1 MIVVMKR
8 ILVIA
13 VVTAVSLL
21 NAYAQR
27 KAPVSDPENNIY
39 VGSADTSNPLDM
51 YNEAVMDAFYEFY
64 NVQKAFVDGQVN
76 AVTVHSVET
85 NAQNQTPGD
94 MSSSTLIGMCDIKL
108 LKSEILYDS
117 VFFVWLE
124 IIPDGDDYM
133 YEIQSD
139 VSGMRSTMKDSS
151 SGKEVIDENMQAK
164 FNVALSRSSKDPV
177 NWQSIRIIDSRFRQ
191 RGDDITEDYRT
202 VLRTVTD
209 TDTSVG
215 LSSTR

>member
-1 MIVVMKR
+1 
-8 ILVIA
+8 
-13 VVTAVSLL
+13 
-21 NAYAQR
+21 
-27 KAPVSDPENNIY
+27 
-39 VGSADTSNPLDM
+39 
-51 YNEAVMDAFYEFY
+51 MDAFYEFY

-76 AVTVHSVET
+76 GVTVHSVET
-85 NAQNQTPGD
+85 NARNQTPGD

-133 YEIQSD
+133 YEMQSD
-139 VSGMRSTMKDSS
+139 VSGMRSTMKDTS

-164 FNVALSRSSKDPV
+164 FNVTLSRSSKDPV